1 MASEVQ
7 EQLKTLREGTLP
19 EVLAWLGPDD
29 AVSWRSHDRTALAC
43 ALTNRSTVDRLEI
56 AHALLD
62 RGADTGF
69 VLEHDNV
76 GALHLLFSHW
86 PHDYVP
92 EAALAT
98 RLIELGADVNLV
110 SPRFGSPLALLA
122 ATFKYSDQTM
132 QPFYSALIDSGKLD
146 LATVDKGGR
155 SMLENIAKKTKFR
168 QSLYEQLLDY
178 QARTSS

>member
-29 AVSWRSHDRTALAC
+29 AKSWRSHDRTALAC
-43 ALTNRSTVDRLEI
+43 ALTNRSTADRLEI
-56 AHALLD
+56 ANALLD
-62 RGADTGF
+62 RGADAGF
-69 VLEHDNV
+69 VLQEDNV

-86 PHDYVP
+86 PHDYEP
-92 EAALAT
+92 EAVLTA
-98 RLIELGADVNLV
+98 RLIEHGADVNLV

-122 ATFKYSDQTM
+122 ATFKYPDETF
-132 QPFYSALIDSGKLD
+132 QPFYSALIDSSKLD

-155 SMLENIAKKTKFR
+155 SMLENIEKKTRFR
-168 QSLYEQLLDY
+168 QSLYDQLLDY
-178 QARTSS
+178 RARTSY